1 MLRSILYLIHKQWPD
16 KPLALK
22 FMYRRYCVTASENS
36 SMELQNVLKQLR
48 KLASP
53 SLAGSWDNVGLLVEP
68 SAPHKVSTIFLTNDL
83 TPPVLDEAIKRNSDM
98 IISYHPPIFSGMKK
112 LVQKQWKDKII
123 IRCIKNKIAVYSPH
137 TSYDC
142 VEGGVNDWLIS
153 CFDCKSVE
161 PVEQHEDFLT
171 CHTHQ
176 VELDVAAEHTQLL
189 REAFKAEQQVKIT
202 ECRERSDGKHHLS
215 VHCTKSSLKRV
226 MSILQDKM
234 DSVKNLQITNLEKAP
249 TLGYGMGRKAKLN
262 NSISLDEA
270 VQLVKKHLKLDRVR
284 LAKSPGVEAVS
295 SVAVCAGSGGSVL
308 RNVTADLY
316 VTGEMSHHE
325 VLHAVYN
332 NSAVI
337 LCDHSNTERG
347 YLTVLKSKLE
357 ECLDSKTNVVI
368 TEVDRDPLEIV

>member
-1 MLRSILYLIHKQWPD
+1 
-16 KPLALK
+16 
-22 FMYRRYCVTASENS
+22 
-36 SMELQNVLKQLR
+36 LR
-48 KLASP
+48 KLASL

-68 SAPHKVSTIFLTNDL
+68 SAPHKVSTVFLTNDL
-83 TPPVLDEAIKRNSDM
+83 TPPVLDEAIKQNSDM

-123 IRCIKNKIAVYSPH
+123 IRCIKNKILLFIRPKYKLKI
-137 TSYDC
+137 C
-142 VEGGVNDWLIS
+142 VE
-153 CFDCKSVE
+153 
-161 PVEQHEDFLT
+161 
-171 CHTHQ
+171 
-176 VELDVAAEHTQLL
+176 
-189 REAFKAEQQVKIT
+189 AEQKPVIEGRHLKKPNNKLKLQK
-202 ECRERSDGKHHLS
+202 CRERSDGKHHLS

-234 DSVKNLQITNLEKAP
+234 ESVKNLQITNLEKAP

-262 NSISLDEA
+262 KSISLDEA
-270 VQLVKKHLKLDRVR
+270 VQLVKKHLKLDHVR

-347 YLTVLKSKLE
+347 YLTVLK
-357 ECLDSKTNVVI
+357 I
-368 TEVDRDPLEIV
+368 